1 MKIVIGLG
9 NPGKKYENTRHNI
22 GQWFIDAIS
31 QQSAETP
38 KALTVEDRSNS
49 QQVKL
54 HKTSTFMNESGK
66 EVKKLATRYLASG
79 ESSERKVASSLP
91 ATDLLVAHDDLD
103 LEPGK
108 WKFQFAKSSAGHKG
122 VQSVIDELG
131 TKEFWRLRIGVG
143 KPPPDMEADQFVL
156 EEPTA
161 EEGKLINKA
170 IEESVPY
177 VLEWTCAL

>member
-31 QQSAETP
+31 QQSA
-38 KALTVEDRSNS
+38 VNS

-66 EVKKLATRYLASG
+66 EVKKLATRY
-79 ESSERKVASSLP
+79 SLP

-161 EEGKLINKA
+161 EEMELINKA